1 MKSRFFSKIT
11 VVLTAAII
19 AVCSLFSLVGCAPAG
34 DEVVNL
40 SLNPQIELIVDNED
54 KVISVSALND
64 EGNVVIANATFVGLS
79 VEDAVNL
86 FIKTTDESGFMIQ
99 GEVSSNENKLEIA
112 ISGSDAKALFNKVK
126 SAAQTYLEENELT
139 VNFSFEGQLDLKY
152 IKGLVEEARLELSQA
167 EINAMSKEELMDVL
181 KQSREETKEFFS
193 QEIKDLYYRLRETEY
208 HKAKINKLIEL
219 LGQAEG
225 TWATVV
231 SNLQAKVEELATKTN
246 EFVTKYTEQF
256 LSETSEYQEKVVAF
270 VNAKKALLEAR
281 LQGTATTV
289 MEMTASAAESSLALA
304 KSFAE
309 TAVAT
314 VQGGLNLAL
323 STLETALEAVVN
335 FISDNT
341 AAIDSAIASAQTEFK
356 TAFETEYSEFINGGA
371 WQNLVQGDS
380 AE

>member
-112 ISGSDAKALFNKVK
+112 ISGSDAQALFNKVK

-246 EFVTKYTEQF
+246 EFVAKYTEQF
-256 LSETSEYQEKVVAF
+256 LSETSEYQEKVVEF

-281 LQGTATTV
+281 LDGTATTI
-289 MEMTASAAESSLALA
+289 MEMAASTAESSLALA
-304 KSFAE
+304 KSFAD